1 MQSIAAEQVV
11 RALPEDE
18 RRLNP
23 TLHTRVQGVGRD
35 IAVAKFRELA
45 NKIESGELDGA
56 RCQWGTNHGLDTETE
71 MVTVTL
77 TTDTVQMITT
87 KIEEV

>member
-1 MQSIAAEQVV
+1 MSEAQLKV
-11 RALPEDE
+11 RALPEE
-18 RRLNP
+18 ARRRNHDL
-23 TLHTRVQGVGRD
+23 LTRVQGVGRD

-45 NKIESGELDGA
+45 DKIESGELDGA
-56 RCQWGTNHGLDTETE
+56 RCQWGSNPTFDTETE

-77 TTDTVQMITT
+77 TVDTVQLITT

>member
-1 MQSIAAEQVV
+1 MPQAQLKV

-23 TLHTRVQGVGRD
+23 QLFERVQGVGRD
-35 IAVAKFRELA
+35 IAVAKLREFA
-45 NKIESGELDGA
+45 NKLESGELDGC
-56 RCQWGTNHGLDTETE
+56 RVQWGTNPELDTETE
-71 MVTVTL
+71 MQTVTL
-77 TTDTVQMITT
+77 TSDAVQLITT